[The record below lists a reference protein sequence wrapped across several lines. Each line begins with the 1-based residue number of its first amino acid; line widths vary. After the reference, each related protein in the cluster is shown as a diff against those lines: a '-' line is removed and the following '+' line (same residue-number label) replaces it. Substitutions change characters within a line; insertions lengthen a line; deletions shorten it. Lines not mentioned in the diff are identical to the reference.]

1 MTQMNRSDSGSV
13 DRRTFL
19 SAAAAGAAAFAG
31 STLLGRPAR
40 AASPVSRNGQSH
52 MKLSIAAY
60 SFTHLLPMKKKS
72 SEFGNAKMTLDDVI
86 QFAADQN
93 LDGVELTSYYFP
105 TDLDPRYLIHL
116 KEMTFRLGLDI
127 SGTAIGNDF
136 GLPEGEE
143 RNQNLALTRQWIDN
157 AAAIGAPVIRIFAG
171 HTPKGDTDDA
181 AIARCIEG
189 INQSLDYA
197 AEKGVVLALENHGGI
212 TSNAEQ
218 VLKIVQGVKES
229 PWFGVNFDSGNFY
242 TADPYADLEKIAPYA
257 VNAQIKVSVS
267 PNKKKQPAD
276 YARIVQIL
284 KNAKYRGYLVLEYE
298 EEADPIK
305 TIPGILKTLRELIS

>member
-1 MTQMNRSDSGSV
+1 MNDSMGRDSFV
-13 DRRTFL
+13 DRREFL
-19 SAAAAGAAAFAG
+19 SASLAGFGALAVFPSKA
-31 STLLGRPAR
+31 P
-40 AASPVSRNGQSH
+40 AASPVVRNGESH

-60 SFTHLLPMKKKS
+60 SFNSLLPMKQPS
-72 SEFGNAKMTLDDVI
+72 SEFGKSKMSLDNVI
-86 QFAADQN
+86 EFAAKQN

-105 TDLDPRYLIHL
+105 TDLDGKYLIHL
-116 KEMTFRLGLDI
+116 KEMTFRFGLDI

-136 GLPEGEE
+136 CHAPGDE
-143 RNQNLALTRQWIDN
+143 RNENLALTRRWIDN

-197 AEKGVVLALENHGGI
+197 AEKGVVLALENNGGI

-218 VLKIVQGVKES
+218 LLKIVHGVKES

-257 VNAQIKVSVS
+257 VNAQIKASVS
-267 PNKKKQPAD
+267 PNKKKTPAD
-276 YARIVQIL
+276 YDRIVKIL
-284 KNAKYRGYLVLEYE
+284 KNAGYRGYLVLEYE
-298 EEADPIK
+298 EDEDPM
-305 TIPGILKTLRELIS
+305 TAIPPILKTLRKLIS